1 MKMVKVNF
9 KDAEYEFEEGIRLVE
24 MIPRLGSFEYKPL
37 AARVNNHF
45 RDLNYQINKDAKIEF
60 SDLRDSDGQKVYQR
74 SLSFVF
80 IRAARE
86 IVEDAKVYI
95 EHSLGKGIYCE
106 IKTKEIIDQLMVEKI
121 KNRMLKIIKE
131 KELLTLSVL
140 TKNEAINLFEKIGM
154 NDKKELLEY
163 STENKVGVYRCGWL
177 LDYFYGYMVPNTSY
191 LNIFDIFLHGR
202 GLVIQLPDREN
213 PSIITAFGDHKKLSA
228 IFDETESWGDILNIA
243 NVANLNRIVKNGNSG
258 EIIHIS
264 EALHEKKI
272 ANIADMINERNAR
285 VIMIAGPS
293 SSGKTTFAE
302 RLFIQLRVLGLKPL
316 TLSTDNYFVDREKTP
331 KKPDG
336 SYDFESLDSLDIR
349 GFNGDLKKLIDGD
362 SVILPIF
369 DFIKGNRKYSIEGLQ
384 INKDQ
389 PIIVE
394 GIHGLNN
401 LLLPE
406 ISRDKVFKIYIS
418 ALTQLNI
425 DNHNRVRTSDARLIR
440 RIVRDSRYRGHDAI
454 KTIAMWK
461 NVRDGEE
468 HNIFP
473 FQEEADVMF
482 NSALVYELAVL
493 KKHVEPLL
501 MAIDDTKREYAEARG
516 LLKLLSNFLPID
528 NECHILKNSIL
539 REFIGGSC
547 HI

>member
-1 MKMVKVNF
+1 M
-9 KDAEYEFEEGIRLVE
+9 
-24 MIPRLGSFEYKPL
+24 
-37 AARVNNHF
+37 
-45 RDLNYQINKDAKIEF
+45 
-60 SDLRDSDGQKVYQR
+60 
-74 SLSFVF
+74 
-80 IRAARE
+80 
-86 IVEDAKVYI
+86 
-95 EHSLGKGIYCE
+95 
-106 IKTKEIIDQLMVEKI
+106 
-121 KNRMLKIIKE
+121 
-131 KELLTLSVL
+131 
-140 TKNEAINLFEKIGM
+140 
-154 NDKKELLEY
+154 
-163 STENKVGVYRCGWL
+163 
-177 LDYFYGYMVPNTSY
+177 
-191 LNIFDIFLHGR
+191 
-202 GLVIQLPDREN
+202 
-213 PSIITAFGDHKKLSA
+213 
-228 IFDETESWGDILNIA
+228 
-243 NVANLNRIVKNGNSG
+243 VKNGNSG

-272 ANIADMINERNAR
+272 AKIADRINECNAR

-293 SSGKTTFAE
+293 SSGKPPFAE
-302 RLFIQLRVLGLKPL
+302 RLFIQLRVLGLKPI

-331 KKPDG
+331 KKSDG
-336 SYDFESLDSLDIR
+336 SYDFESLDALDIK

-362 SVILPIF
+362 SVRLPIF
-369 DFIKGNRKYSIEGLQ
+369 DFIKGKRNYPIEGLK

-394 GIHGLNN
+394 GINGLNN

-425 DNHNRVRTSDARLIR
+425 DNHNRVRTTDARLIR
-440 RIVRDSRYRGHDAI
+440 RIVRDSSYRGHDAI

-501 MAIDDTKREYAEARG
+501 MAIDDTKREYAEARR
-516 LLKLLSNFLPID
+516 LLKLLSNFIPIE

>member
-9 KDAEYEFEEGIRLVE
+9 KDVEYEFEEGTGLVE
-24 MIPRLGSFEYKPL
+24 MIPRLGSFDYKPL

-45 RDLNYQINKDAKIEF
+45 RDLNYQIKKDSKIEF

-95 EHSLGKGIYCE
+95 EHSLGNGIYCE
-106 IKTKEIIDQLMVEKI
+106 IKTKEILDQLMVDKI
-121 KNRMLKIIKE
+121 KNRMLEIIKE
-131 KELLTLSVL
+131 KEPLTLSIL
-140 TKNEAINLFEKIGM
+140 TKQEAINLFEKTGM

-163 STENKVGVYRCGWL
+163 STENKISIYRCGWL
-177 LDYFYGYMVPNTSY
+177 LDYFYGYMVPDTSY
-191 LNIFDIFLHGR
+191 LNLFDIFLNGR
-202 GLVIQLPDREN
+202 GLVLQLPDIEN
-213 PSIITAFGDHKKLSA
+213 PSIITAFGDHKKLAA

-243 NVANLNRIVKNGNSG
+243 NVANLNRMVKNGNSG

-302 RLFIQLRVLGLKPL
+302 RLFIQLRVLGLKPI

-336 SYDFESLDSLDIR
+336 SYDFESLDALDIK
-349 GFNGDLKKLIDGD
+349 GFNGDLGKLIDGD
-362 SVILPIF
+362 SVRLPIF
-369 DFIKGNRKYSIEGLQ
+369 DFIKGKRKYPIEELK

-425 DNHNRVRTSDARLIR
+425 DNHNRVRTTDARLIR
-440 RIVRDSRYRGHDAI
+440 RIVRDSSYRGHDAI

-501 MAIDDTKREYAEARG
+501 MAIDDTTREYAEARR
-516 LLKLLSNFLPID
+516 LLKLLSNFIPIE

>member
-1 MKMVKVNF
+1 M
-9 KDAEYEFEEGIRLVE
+9 
-24 MIPRLGSFEYKPL
+24 
-37 AARVNNHF
+37 
-45 RDLNYQINKDAKIEF
+45 
-60 SDLRDSDGQKVYQR
+60 
-74 SLSFVF
+74 
-80 IRAARE
+80 
-86 IVEDAKVYI
+86 
-95 EHSLGKGIYCE
+95 
-106 IKTKEIIDQLMVEKI
+106 
-121 KNRMLKIIKE
+121 
-131 KELLTLSVL
+131 
-140 TKNEAINLFEKIGM
+140 
-154 NDKKELLEY
+154 
-163 STENKVGVYRCGWL
+163 
-177 LDYFYGYMVPNTSY
+177 
-191 LNIFDIFLHGR
+191 
-202 GLVIQLPDREN
+202 
-213 PSIITAFGDHKKLSA
+213 
-228 IFDETESWGDILNIA
+228 
-243 NVANLNRIVKNGNSG
+243 
-258 EIIHIS
+258 
-264 EALHEKKI
+264 
-272 ANIADMINERNAR
+272 
-285 VIMIAGPS
+285 
-293 SSGKTTFAE
+293 
-302 RLFIQLRVLGLKPL
+302 
-316 TLSTDNYFVDREKTP
+316 
-331 KKPDG
+331 
-336 SYDFESLDSLDIR
+336 
-349 GFNGDLKKLIDGD
+349 KKLIDGD

>member
-1 MKMVKVNF
+1 MVKVNF
-9 KDAEYEFEEGIRLVE
+9 KDVEYEFEEGTGLVE
-24 MIPRLGSFEYKPL
+24 MIPRLGSFDYKPL

-45 RDLNYQINKDAKIEF
+45 RDLNYQIKKDSKIEF

-95 EHSLGKGIYCE
+95 EHSLGNGIYCE
-106 IKTKEIIDQLMVEKI
+106 IKTKEILDQLMVDKI
-121 KNRMLKIIKE
+121 KNRMLEIIKE
-131 KELLTLSVL
+131 KEPLTLSIL
-140 TKNEAINLFEKIGM
+140 TKQEAINLFEKTGM

-163 STENKVGVYRCGWL
+163 STENKISIYRCGWL
-177 LDYFYGYMVPNTSY
+177 LDYFYGYMVPDTSY
-191 LNIFDIFLHGR
+191 LNLFDIFLNGR
-202 GLVIQLPDREN
+202 GLVLQLPDIEN
-213 PSIITAFGDHKKLSA
+213 PSIITAFGDHKKLAA

-243 NVANLNRIVKNGNSG
+243 NVANLNRMVKNGNSG

-302 RLFIQLRVLGLKPL
+302 RLFIQLRVLGLKPI

-336 SYDFESLDSLDIR
+336 SYDFESLDALDIK
-349 GFNGDLKKLIDGD
+349 GFNGDLGKLIDGD
-362 SVILPIF
+362 SVRLPIF
-369 DFIKGNRKYSIEGLQ
+369 DFIKGKRKYPIEELK

-425 DNHNRVRTSDARLIR
+425 DNHNRVRTTDARLIR
-440 RIVRDSRYRGHDAI
+440 RIVRDSSYRGHDAI

-501 MAIDDTKREYAEARG
+501 MAIDDTTREYAEARR
-516 LLKLLSNFLPID
+516 LLKLLSNFIPIE